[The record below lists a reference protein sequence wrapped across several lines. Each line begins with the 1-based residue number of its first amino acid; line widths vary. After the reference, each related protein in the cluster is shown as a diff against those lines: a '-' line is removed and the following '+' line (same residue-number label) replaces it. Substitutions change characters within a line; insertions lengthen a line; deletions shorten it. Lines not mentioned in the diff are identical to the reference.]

1 MRKLKENETVNK
13 KNKDL
18 NIFVEEDNKEKKLK
32 NGNKNNNIKKE
43 KEILDNIS
51 LKKEID
57 RDYDSS
63 LSEINENLNKI
74 TEKKN
79 IIDNNLSN
87 LENLI
92 NNNKRENKKYTLR
105 TIFIICFV
113 ILLAMIIYIIELKY
127 ENNIIKEKQKNEK
140 IGKIKIN
147 EYNENKNTKLYLSL

>member
-1 MRKLKENETVNK
+1 MRRLKENEIVNK
-13 KNKDL
+13 KNKNL
-18 NIFVEEDNKEKKLK
+18 NIFVEEDNKEKKIK
-32 NGNKNNNIKKE
+32 NDNKNNNIKKE

-57 RDYDSS
+57 KDYDSS
-63 LSEINENLNKI
+63 LSEINEKLNKI

-79 IIDNNLSN
+79 NIDYNLTN
-87 LENLI
+87 LKNLF
-92 NNNKRENKKYTLR
+92 NNNKEENKKFTLR
-105 TIFIICFV
+105 AIFIICFV

-140 IGKIKIN
+140 NGKIKIN